1 VGWFRRSKRNGQAHR
16 KPTLRET
23 RAAARTAKAETA
35 LEQTEQKIHQL
46 ADQVRDDLRSS
57 S

>member
-1 VGWFRRSKRNGQAHR
+1 VGWFRRSKRNDRAHR

-23 RAAARTAKAETA
+23 RAAARTAKAEAA
-35 LEQTEQKIHQL
+35 LEQTEQKIHRL